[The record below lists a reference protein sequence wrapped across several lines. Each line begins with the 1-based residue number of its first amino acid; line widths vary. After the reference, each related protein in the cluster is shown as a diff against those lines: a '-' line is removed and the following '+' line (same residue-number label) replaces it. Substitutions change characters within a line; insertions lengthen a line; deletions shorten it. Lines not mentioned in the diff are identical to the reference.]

1 MVVATGLAL
10 FLAACSSAPEPPA
23 TPAPTATAT
32 PQPTATATSTATP
45 VPPAAT
51 ATPAP
56 RPASGAATAFNGA
69 EVSRGGADD
78 PRVALTFDCGSVA
91 GTSSALL
98 ETLRQHGLRVTFF
111 VTGEYADRY
120 PDLVRQIA
128 ADGHEVSNHTY
139 GHPNLTELDDGA
151 IRDQLQRAE
160 SAIQR
165 LTGRTTRPWMRMPF
179 GARNSRVVSVVRE
192 AGYTSIFW
200 SLDSGDWQS
209 DATTASVRAR
219 VLNNTGS
226 GFIVV
231 HHCAAAQTAEAL
243 PAIIQGLQARG
254 LSIVTVS
261 ALLGRT
267 PVAATVDGHELLAL
281 VTKQRGLPESFVPSD
296 LVELDNLPVTRRGLR
311 LRAVALP
318 SLQALLSETAAQ
330 GLKLLVLSAYRSYA
344 EQAEAHQALVA
355 QLGEAQASRLSAKPG
370 HSEHQLG
377 TTVDFTSPSVHYEL
391 AEGFSQTPEG
401 RWLGENAHRYGFIMS
416 YPEGKEGITG
426 YAYEPWHF
434 RYVGVEAAR
443 SIHQQ
448 GLTLEA
454 YLARPR

>member
-1 MVVATGLAL
+1 MVVATVLAL
-10 FLAACSSAPEPPA
+10 FLAACGSAPEPPA

-32 PQPTATATSTATP
+32 PQPTAAATTTATP
-45 VPPAAT
+45 APPT
-51 ATPAP
+51 VTPAP
-56 RPASGAATAFNGA
+56 RPAPGAATAFNGA
-69 EVSRGGADD
+69 EVSRGGVDD

-98 ETLRQHGLRVTFF
+98 EALRQHGLRVTFF

-120 PDLVRQIA
+120 PDLVQQIA
-128 ADGHEVSNHTY
+128 ADGHEVANHTY

-160 SAIQR
+160 TAIQR

-209 DATTASVRAR
+209 DATTGSVRTR
-219 VLNNTGS
+219 VLNNTGN

-231 HHCAAAQTAEAL
+231 HHCASAQTAEAL
-243 PAIIQGLQARG
+243 PTIIQGLQARG

-267 PVAATVDGHELLAL
+267 PVAETVNGHDLLAL

-296 LVELDNLPVTRRGLR
+296 LVELDGVPVTRRGLR
-311 LRAVALP
+311 LRTVALP
-318 SLQALLSETAAQ
+318 PLQALLTEATSQ
-330 GLKLLVLSAYRSYA
+330 RLKLVVLSAYRSYA
-344 EQAEAHQALVA
+344 EQTETHQALVA
-355 QLGEAQASRLSAKPG
+355 QLGEAQAGRLSAKPG

-377 TTVDFTSPSVHYEL
+377 TAVDFTSPSLRYEL
-391 AEGFSQTPEG
+391 AEGFAQTPEG
-401 RWLGENAHRYGFIMS
+401 RWLGENAHRHGFIMS
-416 YPEGKEGITG
+416 YPEGKESLTG

-443 SIHQQ
+443 TIHQQ
-448 GLTLEA
+448 GLTLET
-454 YLARPR
+454 YLARQR